1 MRKYIFF
8 LTIIFTFTGC
18 SEKDKTIVV
27 NDNVLM
33 DEIRNSQKIT
43 KEELNIPLEEGYT
56 FEPGFI
62 YEDKIYGVIVKLSDN
77 WTDEEMYNSYY

>member
-43 KEELNIPLEEGYT
+43 KEELNIP
-56 FEPGFI
+56 FF
-62 YEDKIYGVIVKLSDN
+62 
-77 WTDEEMYNSYY
+77 